1 MNFYIINLLK
11 EKRLKMV
18 KKFKELPE
26 DVSKNLK
33 GFEDIFQDYVETE
46 EIKERKRIN
55 RDLSRNSEIYE
66 LQNFL
71 EEENS
76 RLSNIEIFFS
86 KKVPAKISFSQTQ
99 KLIVE
104 QLKRKNELKEKI
116 IPSLKKQDSQI
127 LKNLAHLFN
136 AHFS

>member
-1 MNFYIINLLK
+1 
-11 EKRLKMV
+11 MV